1 MDNLKERLEEIKEK
15 LLVMDRYDYFPLN
28 KKIPTYE
35 MINCIKLI
43 GIYIAA
49 LIAFIAIFVLLGLG
63 LPAWISWLFK
73 VIGVVGGIYSLL
85 GFCAVLYDI
94 TQNYQ

>member
-1 MDNLKERLEEIKEK
+1 MEKFKEILSNIKEK
-15 LLVMDRYDYFPLN
+15 LLIMDRYDYFPLN
-28 KKIPTYE
+28 KKLPTYE
-35 MINCIKLI
+35 MINCAKLI
-43 GIYIAA
+43 GIYIGA
-49 LIAFIAIFVLLGLG
+49 LIVFIAIFVLLGMG

-73 VIGVVGGIYSLL
+73 VIGVVGGVYSLL